1 METFR
6 GEMARIQELEL
17 ERERERYAP
26 LLPRMAYVAH
36 IEGTQ
41 EREGEVY
48 TTMEYLD
55 PPLLVHP
62 PRHSPLSHDLCA
74 VVAVSTGY

>member
-1 METFR
+1 
-6 GEMARIQELEL
+6 MARIQELKL
-17 ERERERYAP
+17 ERERFP
-26 LLPRMAYVAH
+26 LLPWMAYVAH
-36 IEGTQ
+36 IEGIG
-41 EREGEVY
+41 EGEVY

>member
-1 METFR
+1 
-6 GEMARIQELEL
+6 MARIQELEL
-17 ERERERYAP
+17 ERERERSP
-26 LLPRMAYVAH
+26 IVAMDGVR
-36 IEGTQ
+36 GTHRGYRR

-55 PPLLVHP
+55 PPLSVHP